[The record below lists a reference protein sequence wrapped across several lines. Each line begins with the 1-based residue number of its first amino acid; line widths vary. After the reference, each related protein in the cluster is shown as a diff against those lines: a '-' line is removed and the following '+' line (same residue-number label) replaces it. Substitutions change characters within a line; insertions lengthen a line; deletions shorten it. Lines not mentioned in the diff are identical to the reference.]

1 MNMRPGFD
9 YRNDFAA
16 ALVDRAADAHPSGMD
31 ACAAR
36 RFRVYRNNVHGAL
49 ISALADAYPVVQRL
63 VGEDFFAAMAREF
76 FLLESTRETSLALYG
91 KGFAAF
97 IDEFEPAASVAYLGD
112 IARLERARL
121 EALHALDAPV
131 LDSSALPTDG
141 EQLLASRFVPH
152 AATRLVVSRHPVVT
166 IWLANQVDGS
176 PAHISARSEIAL
188 ITRPG
193 FEVAVLSLDE
203 AAGAF
208 VQSLMSG
215 ATVQTAYA
223 TAAAITVDFDIGSV
237 FLQLLEAGALTE
249 HLN

>member
-141 EQLLASRFVPH
+141 EQLLAQSTTQ
-152 AATRLVVSRHPVVT
+152 ANKDRLR
-166 IWLANQVDGS
+166 ANTEEAIARGSFGS
-176 PAHISARSEIAL
+176 PTILVGERLYFGNDQLPLVRMLLSGKTVPRSSA
-188 ITRPG
+188 
-193 FEVAVLSLDE
+193 
-203 AAGAF
+203 
-208 VQSLMSG
+208 
-215 ATVQTAYA
+215 
-223 TAAAITVDFDIGSV
+223 
-237 FLQLLEAGALTE
+237 
-249 HLN
+249 